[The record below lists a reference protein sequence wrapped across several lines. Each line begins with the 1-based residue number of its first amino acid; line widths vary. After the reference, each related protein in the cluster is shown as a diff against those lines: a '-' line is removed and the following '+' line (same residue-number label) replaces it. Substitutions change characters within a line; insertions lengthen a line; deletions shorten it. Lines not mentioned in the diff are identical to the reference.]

1 MQNLIKNFRVLFF
14 LSLSFVAF
22 ELNAGVRLENHSGEF
37 VKEIIRLKGM
47 NDQQAYALCMDGDIL
62 YCGSGR
68 YIYALDTSTNP
79 TNPTVLSSVEIF
91 GLVRQMTVQNGVL
104 YATSRESGAWII
116 DVSNPKNI
124 KLITRY
130 DTVELATGV
139 EVAGD
144 VLFLGTRQNGVE
156 CVDVS
161 DPANPVHIRMEKTHE
176 SQSVT
181 YRNGILYSGEW
192 RKHCVSV
199 IDAKDMANLKTLKTV
214 NLQGF
219 GDGVWTYGNYLY
231 VATGQHLGDE
241 SLPYE
246 KRRGMGHGMEIFDI
260 SDPVNPKHIS
270 RIGFDF
276 CHMSANDLWTP
287 RPCSGGKYVA
297 VADTYNGFYI
307 VDAHNYENLSI
318 STKLS
323 FTREDNGKAVPV
335 TSLAIGKGV
344 IYISVFDGL
353 GFYALV
359 CPEVYPDVKEKGVPP
374 TNANYRYDYSTSET
388 SKFHAWRPESK
399 APVRGLAAKGS
410 LLYAACSYGGLAI
423 LQQKKS
429 GEVKLLGYGPMKFA
443 GDVKVEGDILWV
455 AEGFDGLAAYKIG
468 RGAKIE
474 LIARYKDFF
483 NDGSNVACQWV
494 FTPTSNIIAAGPRTG
509 KYYYLDVSNL
519 PEIRCLGHVG
529 YGPGWDK
536 YPSNKADTK
545 GWYPSVRNR
554 AGIMWLDL
562 NAEKLVQVK
571 DDSIKPY
578 LTAGICLFRN
588 DTFLTCTEGSMYTFS
603 SDKGSAKHIA
613 KGGFNGIPVWDGAD
627 KVALTFRINRK
638 ITMVEYKE
646 GGTPRILWSEDT
658 SGYPETSI
666 FWNGKLAVPCGY
678 QGLLIEK

>member
-1 MQNLIKNFRVLFF
+1 MVDNEGNITTGAYDLVPILDAFVEKHPDFSYHGSKAVLALTGYNGLFGYRTHAAGREA
-14 LSLSFVAF
+14 LGEETYEKDVAAVKDIAEALKKSGY
-22 ELNAGVRLENHSGEF
+22 ELACYTYENKPYG
-37 VKEIIRLKGM
+37 
-47 NDQQAYALCMDGDIL
+47 
-62 YCGSGR
+62 
-68 YIYALDTSTNP
+68 IYALS
-79 TNPTVLSSVEIF
+79 EIQADMSRWNDEVVPILGQLDIMVF
-91 GLVRQMTVQNGVL
+91 AQN
-104 YATSRESGAWII
+104 
-116 DVSNPKNI
+116 
-124 KLITRY
+124 
-130 DTVELATGV
+130 
-139 EVAGD
+139 
-144 VLFLGTRQNGVE
+144 
-156 CVDVS
+156 S
-161 DPANPVHIRMEKTHE
+161 DIN
-176 SQSVT
+176 
-181 YRNGILYSGEW
+181 NGILYSGEW

-297 VADTYNGFYI
+297 VADTYNGFYV

-318 STKLS
+318 LTKLS
-323 FTREDNGKAVPV
+323 FTCDDNGKAAPV

-455 AEGFDGLAAYKIG
+455 AEGFDGL
-468 RGAKIE
+468 
-474 LIARYKDFF
+474 
-483 NDGSNVACQWV
+483 
-494 FTPTSNIIAAGPRTG
+494 PRT
-509 KYYYLDVSNL
+509 
-519 PEIRCLGHVG
+519 R
-529 YGPGWDK
+529 
-536 YPSNKADTK
+536 
-545 GWYPSVRNR
+545 
-554 AGIMWLDL
+554 
-562 NAEKLVQVK
+562 
-571 DDSIKPY
+571 
-578 LTAGICLFRN
+578 
-588 DTFLTCTEGSMYTFS
+588 
-603 SDKGSAKHIA
+603 
-613 KGGFNGIPVWDGAD
+613 
-627 KVALTFRINRK
+627 
-638 ITMVEYKE
+638 
-646 GGTPRILWSEDT
+646 
-658 SGYPETSI
+658 
-666 FWNGKLAVPCGY
+666 
-678 QGLLIEK
+678 